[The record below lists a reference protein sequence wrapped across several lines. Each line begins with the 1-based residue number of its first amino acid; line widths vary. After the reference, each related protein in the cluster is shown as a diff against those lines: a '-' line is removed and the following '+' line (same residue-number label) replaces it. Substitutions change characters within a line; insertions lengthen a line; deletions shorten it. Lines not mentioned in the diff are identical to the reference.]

1 MRNESRG
8 MQLVQPFVTI
18 AASALLL
25 GEIIEPGTL
34 FLAFV
39 MISPVTL
46 GRRMPVGS
54 VSPDLINNPAF
65 FRAGGL
71 IMHEQPDCLSR
82 VETQDTSEMSR
93 GISFSKSHQCTATP
107 NVQLL

>member
-54 VSPDLINNPAF
+54 VSQDLINNPAF